1 MTLYHHRVCK
11 LVLEKAELYIDTI
24 RSHTH
29 LANTL
34 QVRHDVLK
42 KIAQEVA
49 RELELARL
57 PVHFFDKHGQPVHH
71 LDGLLKYIA
80 TEQQYEDLPLIF
92 CQDAMLFRATE
103 PVTCNLDLARPEKL
117 ARQDDSK
124 VPIKVDISKSINFV
138 AIETAPQDTSLLKPK
153 AGTTNERS
161 TKRTLLPSPS
171 KVQLSDMLAAK
182 AKVDKQTLFAQ
193 RKQLTKFQSVSG
205 RVKDLASSQLGLE
218 GQRRSIEGE
227 IVGVV
232 SRAEAKRKQEPV
244 DSYMSSGNA
253 TPQVPTLGQDLY
265 QGSSSQF
272 RGQSNELAEKSMILS
287 GGIQSLT
294 SSVASDLTA
303 KI

>member
-1 MTLYHHRVCK
+1 MTLVYVTLYHHRVCK

-49 RELELARL
+49 RELELAKL

-71 LDGLLKYIA
+71 LDSLLKYIA

-92 CQDAMLFRATE
+92 CQDVMLFRATE

-138 AIETAPQDTSLLKPK
+138 AIETGPQDTSLLKPK
-153 AGTTNERS
+153 ARTTNQGS

-171 KVQLSDMLAAK
+171 KVQLSDMMAAK
-182 AKVDKQTLFAQ
+182 AKVDK
-193 RKQLTKFQSVSG
+193 
-205 RVKDLASSQLGLE
+205 
-218 GQRRSIEGE
+218 
-227 IVGVV
+227 
-232 SRAEAKRKQEPV
+232 
-244 DSYMSSGNA
+244 
-253 TPQVPTLGQDLY
+253 
-265 QGSSSQF
+265 
-272 RGQSNELAEKSMILS
+272 
-287 GGIQSLT
+287 
-294 SSVASDLTA
+294 
-303 KI
+303 